1 VAETDDETRE
11 AVLIT
16 GLFGSGK
23 SSVAVEMADI
33 LEKRGV
39 RYAVVDLDWLSW
51 GWAGGDEE
59 GAEHRM
65 MLRNL
70 GPVVGNYLDAGVRL
84 FILARAIREGW
95 ELESL
100 RASLPVPLRVVEL
113 RVPWAEIER
122 RLRSDVT
129 TSRADDLRDAA
140 AWAAASDGSVIGE
153 ITVSNDRP
161 IRDVATD
168 ILDRLGWP

>member
-1 VAETDDETRE
+1 VVEPEDAPGE

-33 LEKRGV
+33 LEKRGA

-51 GWAGGDEE
+51 GWAGGDEV

-70 GPVVGNYLDAGVRL
+70 APVVRNYLDAGVRL

-129 TSRADDLRDAA
+129 TSRADDLRDAV
-140 AWAAASDGSVIGE
+140 AWAASSDGSSIGD

>member
-1 VAETDDETRE
+1 VVESTDAPRE

-39 RYAVVDLDWLSW
+39 RCAVVDLDWLSW
-51 GWAGGDEE
+51 GWAGDEA

-70 GPVVGNYLDAGVRL
+70 APVIDNYLDAGVRR
-84 FILARAIREGW
+84 FILARAIQEGW

-100 RASLPVPLRVVEL
+100 RASLPVALRVVEL

-129 TSRADDLRDAA
+129 TARADDLRDAA
-140 AWAAASDGSVIGE
+140 SLAASSDGSSIGD

-161 IRDVATD
+161 IKDVATD

>member
-1 VAETDDETRE
+1 VAGTQDQTRE
-11 AVLIT
+11 AVLIM

-51 GWAGGDEE
+51 GWAGSDEE

-70 GPVVGNYLDAGVRL
+70 APVVGNYLDAGVR
-84 FILARAIREGW
+84 FVILARAIREGW

-129 TSRADDLRDAA
+129 TARADDLRDAA
-140 AWAAASDGSVIGE
+140 AWAASPHDSAIGE
-153 ITVSNDRP
+153 IIVSNDRA